1 MRCNARS
8 VIAHGLLELLKVDK
22 VAAHLLCCELIEKA
36 QHPLKQQPIVTAAE
50 LLRHDDAGM
59 RPRGCLPLLVDW
71 SKIADVERED
81 GPIFGSG
88 KEKLFLIGSDV
99 FAGFLG
105 RQDIVAAAAK
115 IDGQSAHDVPIEV
128 QADKECLKTG

>member
-1 MRCNARS
+1 MRCNDRS
-8 VIAHGLLELLKVDK
+8 VIAQRLLELLKVNK
-22 VAAHLLCCELIEKA
+22 VAAHLLCRELIEKA

-59 RPRGCLPLLVDW
+59 RPLGCLPLLVQW
-71 SKIADVERED
+71 SEIADVERED
-81 GPIFGSG
+81 GPIFGGG

-105 RQDIVAAAAK
+105 GQDIVAAATP

-128 QADKECLKTG
+128 QGDKECLKAG